1 MKTKQR
7 IRKACIAAGITI
19 FMMAVAISIIPKR
32 IITKITAV
40 LNISKLRKM
49 NSFIAKAKL
58 IRTSM
63 NGNAWF
69 PACPVNVT
77 NGGTLDLAIQALD
90 TAQTKALTKVKGAV
104 QARNVQYQVV
114 LDYLHQLL
122 AYVQLISNANSAS
135 SEAIVISSGYDV
147 KHLGILTKDSLT
159 VKPKKGES
167 GTMIAKAKKIANTV
181 ANLWEYSLDGGKTWI
196 ELDATSKGTTEIT
209 GLKPGSSII
218 VNHRPV
224 LRKGKGTWLQ
234 SQPAIV
240 L

>member
-1 MKTKQR
+1 M
-7 IRKACIAAGITI
+7 RKL
-19 FMMAVAISIIPKR
+19 K
-32 IITKITAV
+32 KINAFV
-40 LNISKLRKM
+40 
-49 NSFIAKAKL
+49 AKAKL

-69 PACPVNVT
+69 PTPPVSVAS
-77 NGGTLDLAIQALD
+77 GGALDLAIQALD
-90 TAQTKALTKVKGAV
+90 AAQTKALTKVKGSA
-104 QARNVQYQVV
+104 QARDVQYSNV
-114 LDYLHQLL
+114 LGLLHLQLP
-122 AYVQLISNANSAS
+122 YVQSVADANPVN
-135 SEAIVISSGYDV
+135 SEAIIISSGFDV
-147 KHLGILTKDSLT
+147 KHLGIAGKDAIT

-167 GTMIAKAKKIANTV
+167 GTMIAKVKKIAGTV

-218 VNHRPV
+218 VQHRPV

>member
-7 IRKACIAAGITI
+7 IRKACLSAGITFI
-19 FMMAVAISIIPKR
+19 MMAIAISVIPQR
-32 IITKITAV
+32 IITKVTVV
-40 LNISKLRKM
+40 LNIAKLKKM
-49 NSFIAKAKL
+49 ASFIAKARL
-58 IRTSM
+58 IQQSM
-63 NGNAWF
+63 NGNSWF
-69 PACPVNVT
+69 PACPVNVA
-77 NGGTLDLAIQALD
+77 NGGTLDLAIQLLATLE
-90 TAQTKALTKVKGAV
+90 TKALTKVKGAA
-104 QARNVQYQVV
+104 QNRDVQYKVV
-114 LDYLHQLL
+114 LDYLHLL
-122 AYVQLISNANSAS
+122 MAYAQTIADANSAS
-135 SEAIVISSGYDV
+135 SEALVISSGFDV

-167 GTMIAKAKKIANTV
+167 GTMIVKARKIADTV

-196 ELDATSKGTTEIT
+196 TLDATSKGTTEIT

-224 LRKGKGTWLQ
+224 LRKSKGTWLQ